1 MLGLKDDTVTEG
13 LILSYQ
19 GGYTGKL
26 LRVDLTSRELREE
39 KLSDETLRKFLG
51 GSSLGAKI
59 LYDELDPSVGPLDP
73 DNLLIFLTGPLTG
86 TMCPSCGRYCVCT
99 RSPLTDIWAEAH
111 AAGYWGP
118 ELKFAGFDGIVIK
131 GKSERPVYL
140 WIKDGVYELRDAA
153 ALWGRDTYET
163 EAVLRKGLQDEKVKV
178 SCIGQAGERL
188 ARISSIMN
196 DMGRAA
202 GRCGVG
208 AVMGSKNL
216 KAVAVRGTK
225 LNVFPVA
232 REAQLKEY
240 LRKIYV
246 SIRSHPTVQ
255 IYTSYGT
262 DGIMSMMHE
271 YGDVPIK
278 YFTKGEWTDGVRKL
292 CGETM
297 SKTILY
303 KQYACYRCLIACGR
317 EVNVK
322 DGKYAG
328 LMGAGPEYETCASL
342 GMLCMNDNLE
352 AVSKANDLCN
362 RYGLDTISTGNVI
375 AFAMECYEKRLI
387 TKDEVGLDLTW
398 GNADAIVEMV
408 NRIGKREGFGAVL
421 GEGVRIAS
429 ERIGK
434 GAGGFAVHVKG
445 LEVPMHDP
453 RAFKGMG
460 LQYATSH
467 RGACHLR
474 GMMYHIEQGERVPD
488 LGIHKRYERFTVDD
502 KAEPVI
508 AMQNWHDVL
517 DAMIM
522 CKFAIVPPAS
532 VLAMLQMVT
541 GWDYKLPDL
550 LKAGERAYNLKR
562 LINARYGMTKKD
574 DTLPKR
580 LLLEPLP
587 DGGCKGSVVELDR
600 MLPEYYRLRGWDA
613 EGMPTPEKLRE
624 LGLP

>member
-1 MLGLKDDTVTEG
+1 M
-13 LILSYQ
+13 SYQ
-19 GGYTGKL
+19 GGYAGKI
-26 LRVDLTSRELREE
+26 LRVDLSTGQMRVDGLPENL
-39 KLSDETLRKFLG
+39 LRKFIG
-51 GSSLGAKI
+51 VSALGAKI
-59 LYDELDPSVGPLDP
+59 IYDELDPSIGPLDP

-99 RSPLTDIWAEAH
+99 RSPLTNIWAEAH

-140 WIKDGVYELRDAA
+140 WIKDGAYELKDAA
-153 ALWGRDTYET
+153 ALWGRDAYET
-163 EAVLRKGLQDEKVKV
+163 EEALRKELQDEKVKV

-216 KAVAVRGTK
+216 KAIAVRGTK
-225 LNVFPVA
+225 MNVFPVA

-278 YFTKGEWTDGVRKL
+278 YFTRGEWTNGVRKL

-317 EVNVK
+317 EVKVTNE
-322 DGKYAG
+322 KYG
-328 LMGAGPEYETCASL
+328 VLGAGPEYETCASL

-375 AFAMECYEKRLI
+375 AFAMECYEKGLI
-387 TKDEVGLDLTW
+387 TKEGVGLCLTW
-398 GNADAIVEMV
+398 GNADAIIEMV
-408 NRIGKREGFGAVL
+408 NKIGKSEGFGAIL
-421 GEGVRIAS
+421 GEGVRRAA

-434 GAGGFAVHVKG
+434 GAEEFAVHVKG

-517 DAMIM
+517 DSMIM

-613 EGMPTPEKLRE
+613 EGMPTLEKLRE